1 MINQLNLNSFYDSL
15 NNELQMINSILK
27 TEKDEKKIKILISQS
42 SAINLILIKLTL
54 VNSNNE
60 KLKL

>member
-15 NNELQMINSILK
+15 NNELQTINSILK

>member
-15 NNELQMINSILK
+15 NNELQMINSTLK

-42 SAINLILIKLTL
+42 NAINLILIKLTL